1 MLLFINILLLG
12 LLTSEE
18 CDCDWN
24 AIVTSDNAFFGQK
37 TENNVKVK
45 GNVSYKIL
53 FIPFKKTYKK

>member
-1 MLLFINILLLG
+1 MNFKSILLLG
-12 LLTSEE
+12 HFIAHKFLTSEE

-53 FIPFKKTYKK
+53 FTF